1 MFNMSKEEEVKFD
14 IENLKQDFAIE
25 NMNVTDSDI
34 EILKRYSNDEIS
46 QSEMINNII
55 QKTLWKEF
63 KFKWKIYIVH
73 EIQFIAI
80 LVLAH

>member
-1 MFNMSKEEEVKFD
+1 MFNMSKEEKFNFD

-63 KFKWKIYIVH
+63 KFKWKIYIVR